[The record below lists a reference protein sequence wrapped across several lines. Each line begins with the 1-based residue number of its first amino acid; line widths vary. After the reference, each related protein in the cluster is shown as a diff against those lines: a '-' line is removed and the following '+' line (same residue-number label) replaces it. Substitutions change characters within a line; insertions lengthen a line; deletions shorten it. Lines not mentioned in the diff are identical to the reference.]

1 VIAPAPGPGTRGRAA
16 GPPVH
21 FRAPW
26 SPKLRAFTATFLAII
41 AVDAAVTPP
50 LPRVLVVGVAALTA
64 AFSVRGYTVRDR
76 TLLVHRLGWA
86 TKIPLAGL
94 RSVAV
99 EPSATAGSIRLF
111 GVGGAFAFA
120 GRFRNEILGTYRAY
134 VTDESRTV
142 VLAFDDERVVVTPD
156 SPARFAEVVRQQA
169 GIEG

>member
-1 VIAPAPGPGTRGRAA
+1 MIDPGPGTRGPVV
-16 GPPVH
+16 GPAVH

-26 SPKLRAFTATFLAII
+26 SPRLRAFTAAFLAII
-41 AVDAAVTPP
+41 AVVAAITPP
-50 LPRVLVVGVAALTA
+50 LPRLLVVGVAALTA

-76 TLLVHRLGWA
+76 MLLVHRLGWA
-86 TKIPLAGL
+86 TKIPLTGL
-94 RSVAV
+94 RSAV
-99 EPSATAGSIRLF
+99 PEPNATEGSIRLL

-156 SPARFAEVVRQQA
+156 APARFAEVIRQRA